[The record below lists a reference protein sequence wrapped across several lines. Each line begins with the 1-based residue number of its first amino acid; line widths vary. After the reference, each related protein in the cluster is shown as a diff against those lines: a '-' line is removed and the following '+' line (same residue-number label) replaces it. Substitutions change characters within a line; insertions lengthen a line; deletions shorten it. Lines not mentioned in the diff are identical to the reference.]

1 MKLNRIVP
9 LALLA
14 AMGLIAS
21 PGYSAD
27 NGFDSGLAS
36 IEAEWAAA
44 KYETSDKHARDAAF
58 QALIEHAA
66 TFAQAYPDRAEAVA
80 WEGIVLSTYAG
91 EVSALSAMKYA
102 KAARDA
108 LLRAER
114 LDATALDG
122 GIYASL
128 GTLYFKVPGGLLGFG
143 DDDQAKDYFEKA
155 LAADASNIDTNY
167 FYAQFMLDQGD
178 AATAV
183 TALNRALATPA
194 DPNRP
199 VFEAGRRE
207 EIRTLLAEATRKAG

>member
-1 MKLNRIVP
+1 MKSNRIVP
-9 LALLA
+9 LALLFA
-14 AMGLIAS
+14 TSLVALPA
-21 PGYSAD
+21 YSAD
-27 NGFDSGLAS
+27 NGFDSALAS

-44 KYETSDKHARDAAF
+44 KYETADKQARDAAF
-58 QALIEHAA
+58 QVLIEHAGN
-66 TFAQAYPDRAEAVA
+66 FARAYPDRAEAIA

-114 LDATALDG
+114 LDATALRG
-122 GIYASL
+122 GIYSSL

-143 DDDQAKDYFEKA
+143 DDDQAMAYFEKA
-155 LAADASNIDTNY
+155 LAIDASNIDTNY

-178 AATAV
+178 PATAV
-183 TALNRALATPA
+183 TALNRALAAPA
-194 DPNRP
+194 NPARP

-207 EIRTLLAEATRKAG
+207 EIRALLAEASRKVS